1 MVVKK
6 KKSLHQN
13 FYVYHHCTIVTYK
26 PDKRTGTFF
35 DLQGTYPFAILITF
49 ALFFIRRNINMISL
63 TLLAH

>member
-35 DLQGTYPFAILITF
+35 DLHGTFPFAILITF
-49 ALFFIRRNINMISL
+49 AFFLSVEIL
-63 TLLAH
+63 T